1 MGIEALVEFMD
12 IEVHPDAMAI
22 MDSFGPEMEFFQNI
36 ATNTCGDGWN
46 HCRAQEATV
55 VEEST
60 LILLTFLFPISM
72 VLTMLS
78 IILQVTS
85 VVATMVQVMLMSLR
99 MMLPD
104 QVAKSMAIDCA
115 DC

>member
-1 MGIEALVEFMD
+1 MGALVEFMD

-55 VEEST
+55 VDGVDPDFVDIPIPDINGPDDAAGPGGEIDGNR
-60 LILLTFLFPISM
+60 LRRLLKD
-72 VLTMLS
+72 LS
-78 IILQVTS
+78 NTH
-85 VVATMVQVMLMSLR
+85 R
-99 MMLPD
+99 
-104 QVAKSMAIDCA
+104 
-115 DC
+115 